1 MQDKKKQILD
11 AAIRCFARK
20 GFNATSIQEIVDEL
34 GMAKGSLYF
43 YFKSKDELL
52 VSIIDYYGE
61 MLFVQ
66 MREFPSEAGL
76 PPKEKLAL
84 QLERQ
89 VRFIREHLD
98 FMKMLLKE
106 PLTGLHPHIREMVV
120 RMRAR
125 SNLWYATHIL
135 EIYGEAAEKCLG
147 DASALLAG
155 IGAQYFESLLFE
167 NRVFDEWRL
176 SRFLVSRFD
185 DLMEGVLKEGG
196 PAILPPPDLACL
208 RELAGLPQ
216 AEAAEELGLIQELAD
231 ELIASAANRDAA
243 LQTDLLAAL
252 SQLKEEAEKPESKH
266 RLLVRSMLA
275 FLKANVPEDV
285 VRKIDRLEQ
294 GLVAGTRV

>member
-1 MQDKKKQILD
+1 
-11 AAIRCFARK
+11 
-20 GFNATSIQEIVDEL
+20 
-34 GMAKGSLYF
+34 MAKGSLYF

-76 PPKEKLAL
+76 PPREKLAL

-89 VRFIREHLD
+89 VRFFREHLD

-125 SNLWYATHIL
+125 SSLWYATHIL
-135 EIYGEAAEKCLG
+135 EIYGEAAEKSLG
-147 DASALLAG
+147 DSSALLAG
-155 IGAQYFESLLFE
+155 VGAQYFEALLFE

-176 SRFLVSRFD
+176 SRYLVDRFD
-185 DLMEGVLKEGG
+185 DLMEGVLNDGG
-196 PAILPPPDLACL
+196 PAILPPPDLALL
-208 RELAGLPQ
+208 RELAGLPK
-216 AEAAEELGLIQELAD
+216 AEASEELGLIQELAD
-231 ELIASAANRDAA
+231 ELLASTAGRDSI
-243 LQTDLLAAL
+243 LQADLLGAL
-252 SQLKEEAEKPESKH
+252 SQLREEAEKPESKH

-275 FLKANVPEDV
+275 FLKANVPSDAIG
-285 VRKIDRLEQ
+285 KIDRLEQ
-294 GLVAGTRV
+294 GLVVGNRL